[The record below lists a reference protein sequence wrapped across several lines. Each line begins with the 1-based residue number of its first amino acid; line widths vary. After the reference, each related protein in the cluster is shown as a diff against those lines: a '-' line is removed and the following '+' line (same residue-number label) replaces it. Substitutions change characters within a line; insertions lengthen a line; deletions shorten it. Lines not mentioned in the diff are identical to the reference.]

1 MPTDEDLPR
10 FNHVAFSVPPDLL
23 GDTGRLE
30 ITSFYED
37 VFGWKELDMLTID
50 RARLV
55 LQCHRFD
62 QFVFIVSGDP
72 ITTCTPL
79 DHFGLAVSSLDALE
93 AVLARAKSFR
103 ERDDRVEIID
113 HEVEDHGV
121 LKLHNF
127 YTRYLLPMMVEIQY
141 YELPEDGAPDPV

>member
-1 MPTDEDLPR
+1 MPSDETPR

-23 GDTGRLE
+23 SETGRKE
-30 ITSFYED
+30 ITTFYEE

-62 QFVFIVSGDP
+62 QFVFIVGGDRV
-72 ITTCTPL
+72 TTCAPI
-79 DHFGLAVSSLDALE
+79 DHFGLAVSSLEAFE
-93 AVLARAKSFR
+93 AVLARAKSYR
-103 ERDDRVEIID
+103 ERDDRVEVVD
-113 HEVEDHGV
+113 RQVEDHGV

-127 YTRYLLPMMVEIQY
+127 YTRFLLPMMVEIQY
-141 YELPEDGAPDPV
+141 FELAESAESAG